1 VVPYEEAILPA
12 SEAIVDPQA
21 GTVAAVIPNWNRA
34 DLLGR
39 VLGDLG
45 RQTYPLAEIIVVDN
59 GSTDS
64 SAEAAERLG
73 AKVFQLP
80 RNEGFAKAVNR
91 GIGLCNS
98 DWLLILNNDVT
109 FGPDWVKTLMLGAI
123 RAKAHFAVGKL
134 KSAKNPDYLD
144 GTYDAISRGA
154 TSWRCGHG
162 CLDGPEWSGS
172 TIVRFPSLTA
182 GLFRR
187 SVFADVGLLDERF
200 ESYLEDVDFGLRC
213 AALDH
218 TGVYVPEAVAL
229 HEGSATL
236 GAWHKATVRQISR
249 NQILLVRKHF
259 RGAPAWPIVAAQLLW
274 GVLAIRHGSGAEWLR
289 GKLEGLRTK
298 VEAMPGQWA
307 RIRDAVRE
315 SENEIRALQRR
326 GGGDLYWKLYFAFVR
341 S

>member
-12 SEAIVDPQA
+12 SETIVDRQA
-21 GTVAAVIPNWNRA
+21 GSVAAVIPNWNRA
-34 DLLGR
+34 DLLAR

-45 RQTYPLAEIIVVDN
+45 RQTYPLEKVIVVDN

-64 SAEAAERLG
+64 SAEVARSLG
-73 AKVFQLP
+73 AEVFQLP
-80 RNEGFAKAVNR
+80 RNEGFAAAVNR

-98 DWLLILNNDVT
+98 DWVLILNNDVT
-109 FGPDWVKTLMLGAI
+109 FGPDWVKTLLLGAI
-123 RAKAHFAVGKL
+123 RANAHFAVGKL
-134 KSAKNPDYLD
+134 KSARTPDYLD

-162 CLDGPEWSGS
+162 CLDGPEWSVS
-172 TIVRFPSLTA
+172 TTVRFPSLTA

-187 SVFADVGLLDERF
+187 SVFDDVGLLDERF
-200 ESYLEDVDFGLRC
+200 ESYLEDADFGLRC
-213 AALDH
+213 AALGR
-218 TGVYVPEAVAL
+218 TGVYVPEAVAE

-236 GAWHKATVRQISR
+236 GAWHKATVRRISR
-249 NQILLVRKHF
+249 NQIFLVKKHF

-274 GVLAIRHGSGAEWLR
+274 GSLAICRGSGADWLR
-289 GKLEGLRTK
+289 GKFEGVRTK
-298 VEAMPGQWA
+298 VDPIPGQWA
-307 RIRDAVRE
+307 RIRNVVRE
-315 SENEIRALQRR
+315 SEDEIRALQRR